1 MASKSKSKG
10 MRGEY
15 EAAALMQTVKDQ
27 VAESLGKLHLSTKIV
42 RNLEQTRSGGHD
54 LTGTFNFAVEVK
66 FQEQFAFDDWWYQAV
81 TQAPEGTVPVLMYR
95 RANVKFRVR
104 MFTTAVVGN
113 RKLKVLSDIDLATFL
128 TIFRLHCEDEFA
140 KL

>member
-1 MASKSKSKG
+1 MASRSKAKG
-10 MRGEY
+10 QRGEY
-15 EAAALMQTVKDQ
+15 EAAALMQTIKDE
-27 VAESLGKLHLSTKIV
+27 VAEKMGKLHLSSKIV

-66 FQEQFAFDDWWYQAV
+66 FQEQYAFDDWWHQAV
-81 TQAPEGTVPVLMYR
+81 SQAPEGTVPILMYR
-95 RANVKFRVR
+95 RAGVKFRVR
-104 MFTTAVVGN
+104 MFTTALVGN
-113 RKLKVLSDIDLATFL
+113 RKVKVLSDMDLPSYL